1 MTVVVGVDGA
11 GRTHRLR
18 EIAAAAGVPVVR
30 VDGRAGDE
38 VDLTGVP
45 AGPPDE
51 GCLVVVDDAH
61 RLPDPALR
69 TLAAA
74 ARRGVRMAIARRPT
88 VDRPALAALDEAVAE
103 QGPVESLGPL
113 DDDALAALISTVTGR
128 PAGPEAVA
136 RVREASAGQA
146 AIAAAV
152 ATVVAGPDAG
162 ESGGVPSLAA
172 RLQHRLTRL
181 PASTVDLAQ
190 LLALGL
196 DLTDDVLAGAAG
208 LAPGDLAAAM
218 RTLRDEG
225 MLVPGGERLIPA
237 VAQTLLADAP
247 PAQRRRLHDRVARA
261 LIAAGGDP
269 VAAAN
274 QLSAARVRTGQAA
287 QVYAAAA
294 DRLRFTDPE
303 AASTWYDDALD
314 AGADPATLAA
324 GRAEAE
330 ALLGRPVDVDAT
342 PAPPE
347 EARRVALAAG
357 AAAAHQGRA
366 TRAAEALTAAGDPGP
381 LLAVPVLVAVGR
393 PEPAQRAAAG
403 TGPLPVRRF
412 AEAALAA
419 GDPAAAVPLLLEA
432 AEALIATPPALVLP
446 DTPHAVGALVAV
458 TAGDGSTAEHLLQ
471 QAIAGEVGG
480 PVGVERHRA
489 LLAWVRLRTG
499 RSIPRWPSCGG
510 WPAPRFPAGSCSS
523 PPCSRPGSPGAVV
536 TSPRWNDRRYA
547 AEPVLARQAVD
558 LFHLEPMEELLVA
571 AARLRIPA
579 AHPVLERLD
588 AIVTGLG
595 APPAWVVSLAWV
607 RLQIAVV
614 GEDAAAAAA
623 AAGAIERALDGGGT
637 AAHRQAAQGM
647 AAAEWARALAGEVDP
662 DAVVAATEALA
673 AAELPWE
680 ASRLAG
686 QAAIRTAD
694 QAAARG
700 LLERARELT
709 AADLEAANRPETSHG
724 GLSERE
730 REVARLV
737 LDGRTYREIGSPAL
751 PLTQDRGAPCGPRA
765 HQAGS
770 DQPSGA
776 RGRPASYLRG
786 SSPHQTASWASPTG
800 RFHCRICDITLV
812 G

>member
-499 RSIPRWPSCGG
+499 RFDTAVAELR
-510 WPAPRFPAGSCSS
+510 RLAGTAL
-523 PPCSRPGSPGAVV
+523 PGRELLLAAVLAAGIA
-536 TSPRWNDRRYA
+536 RRSGDIAALKDAWAA

-571 AARLRIPA
+571 AARLRQYQRLT
-579 AHPVLERLD
+579 PVLERLD

-694 QAAARG
+694 QAAARR

-737 LDGRTYREIGSPAL
+737 LDGRTYREIGAQLYLSPKTVEHHVARVRTKLGATSRAELVAAL
-751 PLTQDRGAPCGPRA
+751 RRIFG
-765 HQAGS
+765 
-770 DQPSGA
+770 DQ
-776 RGRPASYLRG
+776 
-786 SSPHQTASWASPTG
+786 SSPDRQLG
-800 RFHCRICDITLV
+800 
-812 G
+812 

>member
-218 RTLRDEG
+218 RTLRDDG

-342 PAPPE
+342 PAAPE

-499 RSIPRWPSCGG
+499 RFDTAVAELR
-510 WPAPRFPAGSCSS
+510 RLAGTAL
-523 PPCSRPGSPGAVV
+523 PGRELLLAAVLAAGIA
-536 TSPRWNDRRYA
+536 RRSGDIAALKDAWAA

-571 AARLRIPA
+571 AARLRQYQRLT
-579 AHPVLERLD
+579 PVLERLD

-694 QAAARG
+694 QAAARR

-737 LDGRTYREIGSPAL
+737 LDGRTYREIGAQLYLSPKTVEHHVARVRTKLGATSRAELVAAL
-751 PLTQDRGAPCGPRA
+751 RRIFG
-765 HQAGS
+765 
-770 DQPSGA
+770 DQ
-776 RGRPASYLRG
+776 
-786 SSPHQTASWASPTG
+786 SSPDRQLG
-800 RFHCRICDITLV
+800 
-812 G
+812 

>member
-342 PAPPE
+342 PAAPE

-499 RSIPRWPSCGG
+499 RFDTAVAELR
-510 WPAPRFPAGSCSS
+510 RLAGTAL
-523 PPCSRPGSPGAVV
+523 PGRELLLAAVLAAGIA
-536 TSPRWNDRRYA
+536 RRSGDIAALKDAWAA

-571 AARLRIPA
+571 AARLRQYQRLT
-579 AHPVLERLD
+579 PVLERLD

-694 QAAARG
+694 QAAARR

-737 LDGRTYREIGSPAL
+737 LDGRTYREIGAQLYLSPKTVEHHVARVRTKLGATSRAELVAAL
-751 PLTQDRGAPCGPRA
+751 RRIFG
-765 HQAGS
+765 
-770 DQPSGA
+770 DQ
-776 RGRPASYLRG
+776 
-786 SSPHQTASWASPTG
+786 SSPDRQLG
-800 RFHCRICDITLV
+800 
-812 G
+812 